1 MDGEIPS
8 KPSNTRF
15 VERIPVS
22 LRDHQTVFKGAKG
35 KPRIVSV
42 VARDGDREFFP
53 GDDSTASPAAG
64 TVQIPVQV
72 QPIPP
77 VAPAPLAVT
86 SPAPSIPSPPAVSDP
101 APAPVP
107 YPIDP
112 LVSNDPQPLQKRA
125 RTPVQGKGV
134 TRPPEEIDLD
144 EPPPG
149 ELVEEVKF
157 KRKGNPEALAKANAA
172 RKANREQASKPRP
185 LQTAR
190 RRG

>member
-1 MDGEIPS
+1 M
-8 KPSNTRF
+8 
-15 VERIPVS
+15 S

-42 VARDGDREFFP
+42 VARDGDREFAP

-72 QPIPP
+72 QAIPP
-77 VAPAPLAVT
+77 VAEPLAVAP
-86 SPAPSIPSPPAVSDP
+86 PAPPIPSPPAVSNA

-134 TRPPEEIDLD
+134 TRPSEEIDLD

-149 ELVEEVKF
+149 EQVEEAKP

-185 LQTAR
+185 LQTMR